1 LPEVRNGNCGRRLFD
16 DDTACDVRDDFVHLL
31 ATAGDP
37 AMATRSLIET
47 WAAAIEDVD
56 EGPVFWLALAATQ
69 WKYGCLSA
77 DVRSQALDVID
88 GGSDL
93 ARWQG
98 SAHRK
103 RRDTVLRELRERLLS
118 PQPPPRRPR
127 RRKRI
132 EIPSVRVPSPD
143 GRAAAVAFQLGP
155 SPVPGAPRMQ
165 VMVEF
170 EMPDGPGG
178 GGVFVA
184 DCAWDQV
191 RLSWVDANTLQIEHP
206 ASARVA
212 DRKEEAFFRGRI
224 IKIRY
229 RAVAAG

>member
-1 LPEVRNGNCGRRLFD
+1 MGTAGTGLFD

-37 AMATRSLIET
+37 AAATRSLIET
-47 WAAAIEDVD
+47 WAAAIADID

-77 DVRSQALDVID
+77 DVRSRAIDVID

-93 ARWQG
+93 SRWQG

-103 RRDTVLRELRERLLS
+103 RRETVLRELREKLLS
-118 PQPPPRRPR
+118 PQPRPRRPR
-127 RRKRI
+127 RRKPI

-143 GRAAAVAFQLGP
+143 GRATAVAFQVGP
-155 SPVPGAPRMQ
+155 SPVHDAPRMQ
-165 VMVEF
+165 VMIEF

-178 GGVFVA
+178 GGVFGA
-184 DCAWDQV
+184 ECGWDQV
-191 RLSWVDANTLQIEHP
+191 KLSWVDADTLQIEHP
-206 ASARVA
+206 ASARIS
-212 DRKEEAFFRGRI
+212 DRKEKTLFRGRV
-224 IKIRY
+224 IRITY